1 MEIPIPRRCLIK
13 MEMTLAE
20 ERLIIDNVRAALAA
34 RGTPL
39 PSGYV
44 SIDHFGDSPELSAE
58 LLALIASGKKR
69 GGASL
74 HAAYAIE
81 KLPVPQAGE
90 IRIVL
95 DFTDKPVFVTR
106 NTAVDIIPFNAVGAD
121 FAACEGEGDGSLA
134 YWRAAHLDY
143 FTRSSPELGITFNED
158 MLIVCERFEVLH
170 ILS

>member
-1 MEIPIPRRCLIK
+1 MNESEQK
-13 MEMTLAE
+13 F
-20 ERLIIDNVRAALAA
+20 IIDCVRAKLAA

-39 PSGYV
+39 PGGFI
-44 SIDHFGDSPELSAE
+44 SIDHFGDSAELSSA

-81 KLPVPQAGE
+81 KSPVPQAGE

-95 DFTDKPVFVTR
+95 DHHDQPVFVTR
-106 NTAVDIIPFNAVGAD
+106 NTAVDIVPFHAVGAD

-134 YWRAAHLDY
+134 YWRQAHHNY
-143 FTRSSPELGITFNED
+143 FTRTSPELGLVFSED
-158 MLIVCERFEVLH
+158 LLIVCERFEVLH
-170 ILS
+170 VLD

>member
-1 MEIPIPRRCLIK
+1 MNES
-13 MEMTLAE
+13 EQQ
-20 ERLIIDNVRAALAA
+20 LIIDDVRSKLNA

-39 PSGYV
+39 PEGSV
-44 SIDHFGDSPELSAE
+44 FVDQFGDSAELSAK

-81 KLPVPQAGE
+81 KSPVSRVGE

-95 DFTDKPVFVTR
+95 DFNEQPVLVTR
-106 NTAVDIIPFNAVGAD
+106 NSAVDIVPFHAVGVD

-134 YWRAAHLDY
+134 YWRQAHLDY
-143 FTRSSPELGITFNED
+143 FTRNCSELGLVFNED
-158 MLIVCERFEVLH
+158 MLVVCERFEVLH
-170 ILS
+170 VLV

>member
-1 MEIPIPRRCLIK
+1 MGEKSNVNISDQQ
-13 MEMTLAE
+13 
-20 ERLIIDNVRAALAA
+20 LIIDNVRAALTAS
-34 RGTPL
+34 GTPL

-44 SIDHFGDSPELSAE
+44 SIDHFGDSAELSSA

-74 HAAYAIE
+74 HAAYAAE
-81 KLPVPQAGE
+81 KLPVPQVGE

-106 NTAVDIIPFNAVGAD
+106 NIAVDIVPFNAVGAD

-134 YWRAAHLDY
+134 YWRAAHFDY
-143 FTRSSPELGITFNED
+143 FTRNCPELGLVFSED
-158 MLIVCERFEVLH
+158 MLVVCERFEVLH
-170 ILS
+170 VLD

>member
-1 MEIPIPRRCLIK
+1 MNESEQQI
-13 MEMTLAE
+13 
-20 ERLIIDNVRAALAA
+20 IIDHVRIKLVT

-39 PSGYV
+39 PDGLV
-44 SIDHFGDSPELSAE
+44 SVDQFGDSAQLSSE

-81 KLPVPQAGE
+81 KLPVPQVGE

-95 DFTDKPVFVTR
+95 DFNEQPVFVTR
-106 NTAVDIIPFNAVGAD
+106 NTAVDIVPFHAVGED

-134 YWRAAHLDY
+134 YWRQAHMNY
-143 FTRSSPELGITFNED
+143 FTRTSPELGLIFSED

-170 ILS
+170 VLV

>member
-1 MEIPIPRRCLIK
+1 MNESEQQSIINTVRF
-13 MEMTLAE
+13 TL
-20 ERLIIDNVRAALAA
+20 VS

-39 PSGYV
+39 PDGV
-44 SIDHFGDSPELSAE
+44 ISIDHFGDSSELSAD

-95 DFTDKPVFVTR
+95 DYNDKPVFVTR
-106 NTAVDIIPFNAVGAD
+106 NNAVDIIPFNAVGAD
-121 FAACEGEGDGSLA
+121 FAACEGEGDSSLA
-134 YWRAAHLDY
+134 YWRQAHLDY
-143 FTRSSPELGITFNED
+143 FTRTSPELGITFNED

-170 ILS
+170 ILN

>member
-1 MEIPIPRRCLIK
+1 MNESK
-13 MEMTLAE
+13 Q
-20 ERLIIDNVRAALAA
+20 RLIIERVRAKLVT

-39 PSGYV
+39 PDGV
-44 SIDHFGDSPELSAE
+44 ISIDQFGDSAELSSE

-81 KLPVPQAGE
+81 KLPVPQVGE

-95 DFTDKPVFVTR
+95 DHHDRPVFVTR
-106 NTAVDIIPFNAVGAD
+106 NTAVDIIPFHAVGAD

-134 YWRAAHLDY
+134 YWHQAHLNY
-143 FTRSSPELGITFNED
+143 FTRTSPELGLVFSED
-158 MLIVCERFEVLH
+158 MLIVCERFEVLYA
-170 ILS
+170 LN

>member
-1 MEIPIPRRCLIK
+1 MNQSEQQSIINKVRVI
-13 MEMTLAE
+13 LAS
-20 ERLIIDNVRAALAA
+20 

-39 PSGYV
+39 PVGV
-44 SIDHFGDSPELSAE
+44 ISIDHFGDSPELSAD

-81 KLPVPQAGE
+81 KLPVPQVGE

-95 DFTDKPVFVTR
+95 DFNDKPVFVTR
-106 NTAVDIIPFNAVGAD
+106 NTAVDIVPFNAVGAD

-134 YWRAAHLDY
+134 YWRQAHLDY
-143 FTRSSPELGITFNED
+143 FTRNSPELGLVFSED

-170 ILS
+170 FLR

>member
-1 MEIPIPRRCLIK
+1 MSESDQQSIINKVRA
-13 MEMTLAE
+13 TLA
-20 ERLIIDNVRAALAA
+20 L

-39 PSGYV
+39 SDGFI

-74 HAAYAIE
+74 YAAYAIE
-81 KLPVPQAGE
+81 KLPVPQVGE

-95 DFTDKPVFVTR
+95 DFNDKPVFVTR

-134 YWRAAHLDY
+134 YWRQAHLDY
-143 FTRSSPELGITFNED
+143 FTRTSPELGITFNED
-158 MLIVCERFEVLH
+158 MLIVCERFEVLYV
-170 ILS
+170 LD

>member
-1 MEIPIPRRCLIK
+1 MNESEQQSIINKVRA
-13 MEMTLAE
+13 TLAS
-20 ERLIIDNVRAALAA
+20 

-39 PSGYV
+39 PDDV
-44 SIDHFGDSPELSAE
+44 ISIDHFGDSPKLSAE
-58 LLALIASGKKR
+58 LLVLIAAGKKR

-81 KLPVPQAGE
+81 KLPVPQVGE
-90 IRIVL
+90 IAIVL
-95 DFTDKPVFVTR
+95 DFNDKPVFVTR
-106 NTAVDIIPFNAVGAD
+106 NTAVHIIPFHAVGAD

-143 FTRSSPELGITFNED
+143 FTRTSPDLGITFNED
-158 MLIVCERFEVLH
+158 MLIVCVRFEVLH

>member
-1 MEIPIPRRCLIK
+1 MNESEQHSIINKVRF
-13 MEMTLAE
+13 TLAS
-20 ERLIIDNVRAALAA
+20 

-39 PSGYV
+39 PDGV
-44 SIDHFGDSPELSAE
+44 ISIDHFGDSPELSAD

-81 KLPVPQAGE
+81 KLPLPQVGE
-90 IRIVL
+90 IAIVL
-95 DFTDKPVFVTR
+95 DYNDKPVFVTR
-106 NTAVDIIPFNAVGAD
+106 NTAVDIVPFNAVGAD

-143 FTRSSPELGITFNED
+143 FTRTSLELGITFNEG

-170 ILS
+170 ALE

>member
-1 MEIPIPRRCLIK
+1 MNESEQQRV
-13 MEMTLAE
+13 
-20 ERLIIDNVRAALAA
+20 IDGVRVKLAAL
-34 RGTPL
+34 GTPL
-39 PSGYV
+39 PDGLV
-44 SIDHFGDSPELSAE
+44 SVDQFGDSVELSSV

-81 KLPVPQAGE
+81 KLPVPQVGE

-95 DFTDKPVFVTR
+95 DYHDQPAFVTR
-106 NTAVDIIPFNAVGAD
+106 NTAVDIVPFHAVSAD

-134 YWRAAHLDY
+134 YWRQAHLDY
-143 FTRSSPELGITFNED
+143 FTRTSPELGITFNEQ

-170 ILS
+170 TLD

>member
-1 MEIPIPRRCLIK
+1 MNESEQHSIFNKVRF
-13 MEMTLAE
+13 TLTS
-20 ERLIIDNVRAALAA
+20 

-44 SIDHFGDSPELSAE
+44 SIDHFGDSPELSAD

-81 KLPVPQAGE
+81 KLPVPQVGE
-90 IRIVL
+90 IAIVL
-95 DFTDKPVFVTR
+95 DYNDKPVFVTR
-106 NTAVDIIPFNAVGAD
+106 NTAVDIVPFHAVGAD

-134 YWRAAHLDY
+134 YWRQAHLDY
-143 FTRSSPELGITFNED
+143 FTRNSPELGITFNED
-158 MLIVCERFEVLH
+158 MLVVCERFEVLH
-170 ILS
+170 VLD

>member
-1 MEIPIPRRCLIK
+1 MNESEQQSIINKVRV
-13 MEMTLAE
+13 TLAS
-20 ERLIIDNVRAALAA
+20 

-39 PSGYV
+39 PDGV
-44 SIDHFGDSPELSAE
+44 VTIDHFGDSPELSAD

-81 KLPVPQAGE
+81 KLPVPQVGE

-95 DFTDKPVFVTR
+95 DFNDEPVFVTR
-106 NTAVDIIPFNAVGAD
+106 NTAVDIASFNAVGAD

-134 YWRAAHLDY
+134 YWRQAHTDY
-143 FTRSSPELGITFNED
+143 FTRTSPELGITFNED

>member
-1 MEIPIPRRCLIK
+1 MNESEQQSIINKVRA
-13 MEMTLAE
+13 TLAS
-20 ERLIIDNVRAALAA
+20 

-39 PSGYV
+39 PDDV
-44 SIDHFGDSPELSAE
+44 ISIDHFGDSPKLSAE
-58 LLALIASGKKR
+58 LLVLIAAGKKR

-81 KLPVPQAGE
+81 KLPVPQVGE
-90 IRIVL
+90 IAIVL
-95 DFTDKPVFVTR
+95 DFNDKPVFVTR
-106 NTAVDIIPFNAVGAD
+106 NTAVDIIPFHAVGAD

-143 FTRSSPELGITFNED
+143 FTRTSPDLGITFNED
-158 MLIVCERFEVLH
+158 MLIVCVRFEVLH

>member
-1 MEIPIPRRCLIK
+1 MDES
-13 MEMTLAE
+13 EQQ
-20 ERLIIDNVRAALAA
+20 LIIDHVRIKLVT

-39 PSGYV
+39 PDALI
-44 SIDHFGDSPELSAE
+44 SIDQFGDSPELSAE

-81 KLPVPQAGE
+81 KLPVPRAGE

-95 DFTDKPVFVTR
+95 DFNEQPVFVTR
-106 NTAVDIIPFNAVGAD
+106 NTAVDIVPFHAVGAD
-121 FAACEGEGDGSLA
+121 FAACEGERDSSLA
-134 YWRAAHLDY
+134 YWRQAHLNY
-143 FTRSSPELGITFNED
+143 FTRTSPELGLIFSED

-170 ILS
+170 ILD

>member
-1 MEIPIPRRCLIK
+1 MNEFEQRC
-13 MEMTLAE
+13 
-20 ERLIIDNVRAALAA
+20 IIDSVRAKLAA

-39 PSGYV
+39 PDGRV
-44 SIDHFGDSPELSAE
+44 SVDQFGDSAELSSE

-81 KLPVPQAGE
+81 KLPVPQVGE

-95 DFTDKPVFVTR
+95 DHHDRPVFVTR
-106 NTAVDIIPFNAVGAD
+106 NTAVDIIPFHAVGAD
-121 FAACEGEGDGSLA
+121 FAACEGEGDDSLA
-134 YWRAAHLDY
+134 YWRQAHLNY
-143 FTRSSPELGITFNED
+143 FTRTSPELGITFNEH

-170 ILS
+170 TLD

>member
-1 MEIPIPRRCLIK
+1 VDISDQH
-13 MEMTLAE
+13 
-20 ERLIIDNVRAALAA
+20 LIIDNVRAALTA

-44 SIDHFGDSPELSAE
+44 SIDHFGDSPKLSDE
-58 LLALIASGKKR
+58 LLALIAAGKKR

-95 DFTDKPVFVTR
+95 DFNDKPVFVTR
-106 NTAVDIIPFNAVGAD
+106 NTEVDIVPFNAVGVD

-134 YWRAAHLDY
+134 YWRQAHLDY
-143 FTRSSPELGITFNED
+143 FTRTSPELGITFNED
-158 MLIVCERFEVLH
+158 MLIVCERFEMLY
-170 ILS
+170 ILN

>member
-1 MEIPIPRRCLIK
+1 MNEFEQRC
-13 MEMTLAE
+13 
-20 ERLIIDNVRAALAA
+20 IIDSVRAKLAA

-39 PSGYV
+39 PDGFLSV
-44 SIDHFGDSPELSAE
+44 DQFGDSAELSSE

-81 KLPVPQAGE
+81 KLPVPQVGE
-90 IRIVL
+90 IHIVL
-95 DFTDKPVFVTR
+95 DHRDQPVFVTR
-106 NTAVDIIPFNAVGAD
+106 NTAVDIVPFHAVGAD

-134 YWRAAHLDY
+134 YWRQAHLNY
-143 FTRSSPELGITFNED
+143 FTRTSPELGITFNEH

-170 ILS
+170 TLD

>member
-1 MEIPIPRRCLIK
+1 MSESDQQSIINKVRA
-13 MEMTLAE
+13 TLA
-20 ERLIIDNVRAALAA
+20 L

-39 PSGYV
+39 SDGFI

-74 HAAYAIE
+74 YAAYAIE
-81 KLPVPQAGE
+81 KLPVPQVGE

-95 DFTDKPVFVTR
+95 DFNDKPVFVTR

-134 YWRAAHLDY
+134 YWRQAHLDY
-143 FTRSSPELGITFNED
+143 FTRTSPELGITFNED

-170 ILS
+170 ILTPNTLS

>member
-1 MEIPIPRRCLIK
+1 MNEFEQRR
-13 MEMTLAE
+13 
-20 ERLIIDNVRAALAA
+20 IIDSVRAKLAA

-39 PSGYV
+39 PDGFV
-44 SIDHFGDSPELSAE
+44 SVDQFGDSAELSSE

-81 KLPVPQAGE
+81 KLPVPQVGE
-90 IRIVL
+90 ICIVL
-95 DFTDKPVFVTR
+95 DYNDQPVFVTR
-106 NTAVDIIPFNAVGAD
+106 NTAVDIIPFHAVGAD

-134 YWRAAHLDY
+134 YWRQAHLNY
-143 FTRSSPELGITFNED
+143 FTRTSPELGITFNEH

-170 ILS
+170 TLD

>member
-1 MEIPIPRRCLIK
+1 
-13 MEMTLAE
+13 MEMTQVE
-20 ERLIIDNVRAALAA
+20 KELIIDNVRATLAA
-34 RGTPL
+34 SGMPL

-44 SIDHFGDSPELSAE
+44 SIDHFGDSPGLSAE

-81 KLPVPQAGE
+81 KLAVPQVGE

-95 DFTDKPVFVTR
+95 DFNDKPVLVTR
-106 NTAVDIIPFNAVGAD
+106 NTAVDIVPFNAVGAD

-134 YWRAAHLDY
+134 YWRQAHLDY
-143 FTRSSPELGITFNED
+143 FTRNSPELGLVFSED

-170 ILS
+170 FLR